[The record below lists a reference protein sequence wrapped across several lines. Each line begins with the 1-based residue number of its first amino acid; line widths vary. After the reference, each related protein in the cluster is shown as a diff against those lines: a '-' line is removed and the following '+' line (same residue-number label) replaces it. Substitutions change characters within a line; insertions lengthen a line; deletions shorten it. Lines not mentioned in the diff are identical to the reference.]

1 MVDLAPL
8 IVVKR
13 TCGWPQ
19 ITAFIKLQIFVILG
33 GNSRNPT
40 PPMKAVINLKWI
52 ILRSKLRRSNGSS
65 PKRAF

>member
-8 IVVKR
+8 IIVKR

-19 ITAFIKLQIFVILG
+19 ITVFIKLQIFIILG

-40 PPMKAVINLKWI
+40 PPMKAVI
-52 ILRSKLRRSNGSS
+52 KL
-65 PKRAF
+65 